1 MSSKRTPSRRH
12 LQVSLKKARRE
23 PRRRAKKMPSE
34 GNFKRSSRRRRQKTP
49 SSVLQQDIMSILRR
63 CRPEDTLKN
72 LSRRFVESQEDAA
85 KKTPP
90 RRRRQEGAVR
100 RRRPEDC
107 QSAACFSTE
116 KITVEKHRILSV
128 LGVSFKKALP

>member
-1 MSSKRTPSRRH
+1 MNEC
-12 LQVSLKKARRE
+12 L
-23 PRRRAKKMPSE
+23 PRRRRREDTFKNLSRRLVESQEDAAKKMPSE
-34 GNFKRSSRRRRQKTP
+34 GNFKKTPSRRYLEESLKKARKEPRRRR
-49 SSVLQQDIMSILRR
+49 
-63 CRPEDTLKN
+63 
-72 LSRRFVESQEDAA
+72 QEDAA
-85 KKTPP
+85 KKMPSEDNFK
-90 RRRRQEGAVR
+90 RFSR